1 MKKPLKLT
9 RAFCVAIC
17 AAIFVPTSAHA
28 QPEPAPVAAASD
40 SAPAD
45 LPSATVAAAPELE
58 AGELSEKAIEAAP
71 IEAAAELVSAV
82 RAGDWR
88 KTVALAL
95 SLLMLAFGRFRGNFK
110 FLAGDRAGVV
120 ILFTMSAAGALVT
133 SLLGNA
139 PVDYRM
145 FVAAF
150 EIGLYAMGGFLG
162 FKKLFWPSEDI
173 PKDNIPQDILRDFPR
188 ARLVTR

>member
-17 AAIFVPTSAHA
+17 AAIFVPTNAHA

-40 SAPAD
+40 SVPAD

-58 AGELSEKAIEAAP
+58 DGELSEKAIEAAP
-71 IEAAAELVSAV
+71 VEAAAELVSAV

-139 PVDYRM
+139 PIDYLI
-145 FVAAF
+145 FVRAF
-150 EIGLYAMGGFLG
+150 EIGLLAMGGFLG
-162 FKKLFWPSEDI
+162 VKKLFWPSDDDI
-173 PKDNIPQDILRDFPR
+173 AK
-188 ARLVTR
+188 ARLVSR